1 MSHIILGMAR
11 GSKAAD
17 PAVRVLPGFLH
28 MPELAVVLNQSH
40 VEVLDGI
47 QLHLYSWRQHQRG
60 RTGVHPEHR
69 FSLFRGLASWV
80 DFRDRNMPGLPL
92 LVTEFGWDSEGGG
105 EQCDPHDLPECVSEH
120 AQVSPYAITRRRP
133 SLTPCIHF
141 L

>member
-69 FSLFRGLASWV
+69 FSLFRGWNFEQAPDSWYIV
-80 DFRDRNMPGLPL
+80 CWK
-92 LVTEFGWDSEGGG
+92 VT
-105 EQCDPHDLPECVSEH
+105 
-120 AQVSPYAITRRRP
+120 SP
-133 SLTPCIHF
+133 
-141 L
+141 